1 MLRTDP
7 FLEDANV
14 INLILTA
21 SRTTL
26 LVAGVALLAAGAAN
40 AQNLAEGDINTG
52 YFGNVAIKG
61 YDPVAY
67 FTIGKA
73 TVGDPAIS
81 TKWLGAEWHFANT
94 KDRDLFIANPISYA
108 PQYGGHCADGMA
120 YVATAVTINIDP
132 TAWSVIDGKLYLSY
146 DPGSAKD
153 LAEGAGLTGKADAN
167 WVTFKA
173 TTASK
178 K

>member
-1 MLRTDP
+1 MLTFTFSTGRTAC
-7 FLEDANV
+7 LAAV
-14 INLILTA
+14 V
-21 SRTTL
+21 TL
-26 LVAGVALLAAGAAN
+26 LAAATAGAAN
-40 AQNLAEGDINTG
+40 LSQGDINTG

-67 FTIGKA
+67 FTAGKA

-81 TKWLGAEWHFANT
+81 TKWLGAEWHFASAKN
-94 KDRDLFIANPISYA
+94 RELFIASPIAYA

-132 TAWSVIDGKLYLSY
+132 TAWSIIDGKLYISY

-153 LAEGAGLTGKADAN
+153 LKEGDGLIGKADAN
-167 WVTFKA
+167 WDTFRA
-173 TTASK
+173 TEASK